1 MENTESNKNANELNN
16 TNPII
21 NAFTNRLT
29 NINTTQPKKTLTQ
42 ELKHLFN
49 DIYSHI
55 ITNTELQTKIKDCEI
70 LIYIILAKSDH
81 SLLSLTQD
89 ESFEIDCILFTI
101 IDIIVSSTP
110 MEWSPS
116 I

>member
-1 MENTESNKNANELNN
+1 MENTESNKNANELNT

-21 NAFTNRLT
+21 NTFTNRLT
-29 NINTTQPKKTLTQ
+29 NINTTQLKKTLTQ

-49 DIYSHI
+49 DIYTH
-55 ITNTELQTKIKDCEI
+55 ITNPELQTKIKDCEI
-70 LIYIILAKSDH
+70 LIYIILAKSEH
-81 SLLSLTQD
+81 ALQSLTQD

-110 MEWSPS
+110 TEWASS

>member
-1 MENTESNKNANELNN
+1 MENTESTKNANELNN
-16 TNPII
+16 PNSII
-21 NAFTNRLT
+21 NTFTNRLT
-29 NINTTQPKKTLTQ
+29 NINTTQSKKTLTE

-49 DIYSHI
+49 DIYSH

-70 LIYIILAKSDH
+70 LIYIILAKSNH

-110 MEWSPS
+110 NEWASS